1 VTFSIVVRGRP
12 APQGSKR
19 AVPRFKGKGPD
30 KQLAGISQIEMSP
43 NVKTWRSDVKDAAEK
58 AIADTGHVRFEG
70 PVRVRMVF
78 TWDRPKSVPRRK
90 RLRPSTQPDLS
101 KLCRATEDAL
111 TDAGVWK
118 DDALVVE
125 YSRLAEVF
133 AGEDPEAMDVPGVRI
148 SVEEITEGE
157 DDGRYRLTG

>member
-1 VTFSIVVRGRP
+1 
-12 APQGSKR
+12 
-19 AVPRFKGKGPD
+19 
-30 KQLAGISQIEMSP
+30 MSP